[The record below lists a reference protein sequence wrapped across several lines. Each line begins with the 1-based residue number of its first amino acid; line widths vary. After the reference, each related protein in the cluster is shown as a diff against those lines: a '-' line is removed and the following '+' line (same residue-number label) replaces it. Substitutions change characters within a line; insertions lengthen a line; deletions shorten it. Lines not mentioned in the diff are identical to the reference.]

1 MQAIVL
7 KKPGSSDNF
16 IIEEVPDPS
25 VKDSELLVQVKAI
38 SVNPVDA
45 AARANPRSL
54 LNITGI
60 NIDNN
65 QVILGWDI
73 SGIVKSV
80 GSLVAGFKAGDE
92 VFGMVNFPG
101 YGQAY
106 AEFVAAPESHLAL
119 KPEKISFEEAAGA
132 TLAALTA
139 WQALITHG
147 KLQSGEKVLIHAA
160 AGGVGHFAVPIA
172 KSLGAYV
179 IGTSSAKKR
188 DFVLSSGADEH
199 VDYESTRFEDAV
211 HDVDLVIDCIN
222 RTHDNIERS
231 LLTLKQGGRLISLK
245 SFFDDAFK
253 EKLKNKNVFGHRMM
267 VESNGQQMNG
277 IAQLLKEGIIKTH
290 IFHTYSFNEM
300 PQAHRQIETG
310 KTTGKVIV
318 RV

>member
-1 MQAIVL
+1 M
-7 KKPGSSDNF
+7 
-16 IIEEVPDPS
+16 IEEVPDPS
-25 VKDSELLVQVKAI
+25 VKEREVLVSVKAI

-45 AARANPRSL
+45 AARTNPQTL
-54 LNITGI
+54 LNITGV

-65 QVILGWDI
+65 HVILGWDI

-80 GSLVAGFKAGDE
+80 GSLVTVFKAGDE

-106 AEFVAAPESHLAL
+106 AEYVAAPESHLAL
-119 KPEKISFEEAAGA
+119 KPEKISHEEAAGA

-139 WQALITHG
+139 WQALVIHG
-147 KLQSGEKVLIHAA
+147 KLRSGEKVLIHAA
-160 AGGVGHFAVPIA
+160 AGGVGHYAVPIA

-179 IGTSSAKKR
+179 VGTSSAKKR

-199 VDYESTRFEDAV
+199 IDYESTRFEDVV
-211 HDVDLVIDCIN
+211 HDMDLVVDCIN
-222 RTHDNIERS
+222 RTHENIERS
-231 LLTLKQGGRLISLK
+231 LLTLKQGGRLVSLK

-253 EKLKNKNVFGHRMM
+253 EKLKKKNVSGHRMM
-267 VESNGQQMNG
+267 VESNDQQMNG
-277 IAQLLKEGIIKTH
+277 IARLLKEGIIKTH
-290 IFHTYSFNEM
+290 IFHTYLFNEM

-318 RV
+318 QV